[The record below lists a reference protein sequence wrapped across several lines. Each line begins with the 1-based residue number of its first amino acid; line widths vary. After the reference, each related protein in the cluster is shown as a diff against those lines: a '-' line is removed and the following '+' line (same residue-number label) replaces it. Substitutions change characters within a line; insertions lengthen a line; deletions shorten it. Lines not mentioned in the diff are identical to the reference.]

1 MSNLTWRIKLLVL
14 GVLFSLTTSALAD
27 ERIFPAQTK
36 RGKLTVTDR
45 VEVVI
50 DGKVRNTRPSTRIY
64 DENDLI
70 VQISTVFVKNATVN
84 YTENDLG
91 DIEKIWLLTAQEASR
106 PSLKKPQ

>member
-1 MSNLTWRIKLLVL
+1 MQKLTWRLQVLL
-14 GVLFSLTTSALAD
+14 LTTLFGFASMAMAD

-36 RGKLTVTDR
+36 RGKLTVTER
-45 VEVVI
+45 VEVMI
-50 DGKVRNTRPSTRIY
+50 DGKIRNTRPSTRIY
-64 DENDLI
+64 NENDLI
-70 VQISTVFVKNATVN
+70 VQISTVFVKNAAVN

>member
-1 MSNLTWRIKLLVL
+1 MKILNWRIKL
-14 GVLFSLTTSALAD
+14 SLLSALLIFCTVAVAD

-36 RGKLTVTDR
+36 RGKLTVSDR
-45 VEVVI
+45 VEVII
-50 DGKVRNTRPSTRIY
+50 DGKIRNTRPSTRIY

-70 VQISTVFVKNATVN
+70 VQVSSVYVKNAPIN

-91 DIEKIWLLTAQEASR
+91 DIEKIWLLTALEASR